1 MYCPKC
7 KVQMVREYRKGGHIL
22 WKCYLC
28 GYTTVTEEIV
38 DAKKTNDRK
47 GNNGSKEKHL

>member
-7 KVQMVREYRKGGHIL
+7 KIQMVREYRKGGHIL
-22 WKCYLC
+22 WKCCLC
-28 GYTTVTEEIV
+28 GYTDVTEEAK

-47 GNNGSKEKHL
+47 SDSSGKEKHL